1 MWSPFG
7 SNHVVFLKYHHAMF
21 IESKN
26 DCQLDTLKNMYIILL
41 YYLTK
46 NDCQLDTL
54 KNIYILSS
62 CTISQLLLSFDII
75 KSVITSLKFNHHVVS
90 QKKKKKKLS
99 CRFS

>member
-26 DCQLDTLKNMYIILL
+26 DCQLDTLNIYI
-41 YYLTK
+41 Y
-46 NDCQLDTL
+46 
-54 KNIYILSS
+54 IYILSS

-90 QKKKKKKLS
+90 QKKKKKNYHVDSNEQEQGLP
-99 CRFS
+99 